1 MTPKVINRTIAEA
14 CGWTRCVCNNP
25 ECDAWFPP
33 NSHEPKLGV
42 LNYCFDLNAMYEA
55 EKVLTPI
62 QQEHFGGF
70 LYTGRIC
77 SFQDFCTGRMVFRF
91 AHTIAA
97 QRAEAFLRTI
107 GKWIDAPTPTIR
119 PTPENTLQKNP

>member
-1 MTPKVINRTIAEA
+1 M
-14 CGWTRCVCNNP
+14 RCVCNDP

-33 NSHEPKLGV
+33 NSREPKLGV
-42 LNYCFDLNAMYEA
+42 LNYCFDLNAMHEA
-55 EKVLTPI
+55 EKVLTAKRQHEYARQLGLIIFDGELSVPDFRDNWYMAYLMI
-62 QQEHFGGF
+62 QA
-70 LYTGRIC
+70 TA
-77 SFQDFCTGRMVFRF
+77 V
-91 AHTIAA
+91 